1 MTRLPTTKQDRHNM
15 NAISTMG
22 VLGDEIT
29 DFKGRSSKSNNKTKG
44 TKRKFKGKKSG
55 GKKKFR
61 K

>member
-1 MTRLPTTKQDRHNM
+1 MTRLPTTKQERHKQKS
-15 NAISTMG
+15 ISTMG

-29 DFKGRSSKSNNKTKG
+29 DFKGRSNRGGTGKG
-44 TKRKFKGKKSG
+44 TKRKMKSKKG

>member
-1 MTRLPTTKQDRHNM
+1 M
-15 NAISTMG
+15 NSMSTMG

-29 DFKGRSSKSNNKTKG
+29 DFTGKMSRESKGNKSKG
-44 TKRKFKGKKSG
+44 TKRKFKGKGKKGG